1 MSDTILI
8 KRGVVDSV
16 SRNNEDLDA
25 FGSKNRRYSAVV
37 PSDPPVCAGQLWDG
51 KTATDPPRE
60 PEPDITARKTPVETV
75 LEKLVVL
82 GVITSEQLERV
93 K

>member
-25 FGSKNRRYSAVV
+25 FGSKNRQYAVIV
-37 PSDPPVCAGQLWDG
+37 PSDPPVCGGQLWDG

-60 PEPDITARKTPVETV
+60 PEPERRAHKSV
-75 LEKLVVL
+75 LEKLVDL
-82 GVITSEQLERV
+82 GVITPEQLEIV